1 MNSIDLLNA
10 MRANASP
17 TYQDR
22 IPEATRDNLATI
34 GNLLTSVGFEDVYSE
49 WVGLIGKVALT
60 IFSNR
65 AYNNPLKLLK
75 KGRLPLGSTL
85 EEIFIQMAKPVE
97 FDPEGTD
104 ALKRVIPDGVSLY
117 HSKDFFHTYTASI
130 SRAQVRNYFTS
141 DGTLDRF
148 FTETINSLY
157 SGYELDEYLTIK
169 ELLVGELPNAYTLA
183 MKPLTDE
190 ATSKTFVRQLRQTIL
205 DLGFASDKYNPL
217 GVLTHT
223 PRENLVLF
231 IDTKTYAR
239 IGVDVL
245 ASAFNMEEV
254 NYNIRII
261 PLDNL
266 TYDIGQGADNS
277 CFALLVDSEAIK
289 VYDKQIFMDR
299 QHNGK
304 GAFDTFFLHVNE
316 LVGFSHVGNIVAFC
330 ADPRITRN
338 GDVIREGYI
347 YAGGLGGYVELPAG
361 AFGIE
366 AGTSATNPKG
376 FLPSIHTGAPMLN
389 VNIYFKGI
397 TTAAGSGIGRWYNP
411 DTGEIVNSS
420 AVATTPSASASPT
433 GFINHMIAMF
443 TSNKP
448 VGAGDNGF
456 IIGFTLT
463 KPAPSGD

>member
-34 GNLLTSVGFEDVYSE
+34 GSLLTSLGFENVYSE

-60 IFSNR
+60 IFSSR

-190 ATSKTFVRQLRQTIL
+190 TTSKTFVRQLRQTIL
-205 DLGFASDKYNPL
+205 DLGFASNKYNPL

-245 ASAFNMEEV
+245 ASAFNMAEV
-254 NYNIRII
+254 NYNVRII

-266 TYDIGQGADNS
+266 KYGDNNS
-277 CFALLVDSEAIK
+277 CFAMLVDSNAIK

-299 QHNGK
+299 EHNGK

-316 LVGFSHVGNIVAFC
+316 LVGFSHVGNLVAFVG
-330 ADPRITRN
+330 DPRITRT
-338 GDVIREGYI
+338 GDVIREGFLPNTSGL
-347 YAGGLGGYVELPAG
+347 GGLGAYVDLPVGVFGVDGIKNSSGYLPTIRDA
-361 AFGIE
+361 A
-366 AGTSATNPKG
+366 PQ
-376 FLPSIHTGAPMLN
+376 LSID
-389 VNIYFKGI
+389 IYFKGI
-397 TTAAGSGIGRWYNP
+397 TATAGSGVGHYYNP
-411 DTGEIVNSS
+411 DTGEIVDGTV
-420 AVATTPSASASPT
+420 VATTAGSKVKDN
-433 GFINHMIAMF
+433 GFLHQQYDSF
-443 TSNKP
+443 VSNKP
-448 VGAGDNGF
+448 AGAGDSGF
-456 IIGFTLT
+456 IVGFTLT
-463 KPAPSGD
+463 KPAPAPSGD